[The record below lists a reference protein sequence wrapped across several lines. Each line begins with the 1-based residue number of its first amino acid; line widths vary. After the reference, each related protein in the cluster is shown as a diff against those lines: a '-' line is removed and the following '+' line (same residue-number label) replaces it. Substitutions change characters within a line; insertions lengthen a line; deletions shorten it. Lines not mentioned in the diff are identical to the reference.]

1 MLRIALF
8 CSLVCA
14 MPALADG
21 NAERGRALMLEPQKS
36 LCVLCHAGPFPE
48 LPFTGTLGPDL
59 SDVGARLDLEEI
71 RARIIDSRD
80 FNPDTIMPPFMSSD
94 GLNRVG
100 ERWEGTTILTEQ
112 EVDDI
117 AAFLDSLKGDEP

>member
-71 RARIIDSRD
+71 RARIIDSRG
-80 FNPDTIMPPFMSSD
+80 FNPHKMMPAIMSPD

-100 ERWEGTTILTEQ
+100 VRWEATTILTEQ

-117 AAFLDSLKGDEP
+117 AAFLETLLGDEP

>member
-1 MLRIALF
+1 
-8 CSLVCA
+8 

-80 FNPDTIMPPFMSSD
+80 FNPDTIMPPFMSPD

-100 ERWEGTTILTEQ
+100 ERWEATTILTEQ